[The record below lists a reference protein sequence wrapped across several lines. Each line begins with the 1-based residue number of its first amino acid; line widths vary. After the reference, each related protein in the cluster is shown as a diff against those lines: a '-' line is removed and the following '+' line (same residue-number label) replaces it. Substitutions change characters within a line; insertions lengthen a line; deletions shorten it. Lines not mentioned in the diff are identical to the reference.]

1 VLRNTGIVGHGLS
14 DDLIDTIVSNV
25 HNIYTVYDVIDFC
38 SAPSLK
44 IAVITLELINEMFGD
59 VDIPD
64 ELYELVSH
72 KEHLHSVSNLTSS
85 LPTDI
90 PIDVDSE
97 DLGLEDL
104 ELQDLL

>member
-1 VLRNTGIVGHGLS
+1 MST
-14 DDLIDTIVSNV
+14 V
-25 HNIYTVYDVIDFC
+25 HNIYTVYDVIDYC

-44 IAVITLELINEMFGD
+44 IAVITLELINEVFRD

-72 KEHLHSVSNLTSS
+72 KEHFHLVSTLTVS
-85 LPTDI
+85 LPTDM
-90 PIDVDSE
+90 PIYEDSE

-104 ELQDLL
+104 ELEDLL